1 MVERNTDMN
10 TPDIVVVYTNEE
22 AFYRQSRRR
31 VKVPMADTE
40 LREVKIG
47 QTRNGKYEVVSWLLR
62 LPKVNQ

>member
-1 MVERNTDMN
+1 MN
-10 TPDIVVVYTNEE
+10 TPDIVVVYTSEE

-31 VKVPMADTE
+31 VQIAMADTE

-47 QTRNGKYEVVSWLLR
+47 QTRNGKYEVVPWLLR